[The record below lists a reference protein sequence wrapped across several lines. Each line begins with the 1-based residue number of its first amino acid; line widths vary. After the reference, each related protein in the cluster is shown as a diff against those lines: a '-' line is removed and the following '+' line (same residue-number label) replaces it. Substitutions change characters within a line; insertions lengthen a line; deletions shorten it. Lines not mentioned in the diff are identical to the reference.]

1 MVKTRSAIRKQHTAT
16 RKYRH
21 NAKSSACKG
30 KGLYA
35 CAALKPKCSVT
46 KRTAKKKS
54 YCRKSR
60 NTRFRSYK
68 SL

>member
-1 MVKTRSAIRKQHTAT
+1 MAKTRSAARKQRAAT
-16 RKYRH
+16 RKYRR

-35 CAALKPKCSVT
+35 CALLKPKCSVT

-60 NTRFRSYK
+60 NTRFRSSK
-68 SL
+68 SA

>member
-1 MVKTRSAIRKQHTAT
+1 MIKTRSVTKKQRIKT
-16 RKYRH
+16 RKYRR
-21 NAKSSACKG
+21 NSKTSVCKG

-35 CAALKPKCSVT
+35 CAALKPGCSFT

-60 NTRFRSYK
+60 NTRFRTSK

>member
-1 MVKTRSAIRKQHTAT
+1 MVKTRSATRKHLAKT
-16 RKYRH
+16 RKYRR
-21 NAKSSACKG
+21 NAKSSVCKG

-60 NTRFRSYK
+60 NTRFRTSK
-68 SL
+68 SS